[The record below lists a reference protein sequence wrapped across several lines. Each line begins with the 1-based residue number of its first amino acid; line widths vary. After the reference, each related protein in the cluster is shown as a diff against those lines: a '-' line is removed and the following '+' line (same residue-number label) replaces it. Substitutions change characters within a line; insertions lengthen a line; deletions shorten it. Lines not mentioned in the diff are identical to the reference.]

1 MKYKQIR
8 KFFAATLCFSLC
20 MAFEGPSV
28 LVSAAENDFAASTEA
43 KFSNPEMK
51 YRPYARWWLAEGS
64 HTDETLIESIH
75 ELYDDGYGG
84 IEFVTLDESAC
95 LDDATYA
102 WGSDEWI
109 HDSQLIISECQKL
122 GMSVSMT
129 SGTHWSTANLTVITP
144 DMQEASQELGY
155 TVTPLF
161 TGSYSG
167 DLELCELPEN
177 TTKQELVSVVAAR
190 MTDESTIDFSSLE
203 VVENVTADTD
213 ENGYVNSVSVDYTA
227 PDDSSYALFAF
238 YQYGTGEYY
247 APATTGKAY
256 TINYLDKCGSEAL
269 INYWNEN
276 VLTEELQNIIDQ
288 IDECDMYMD
297 SLELAVKGSQ
307 TTGQLW
313 SKNMLEEAKTRAGYD
328 MEKYLPL
335 LIMTGSGFGNDVVPT
350 YQVEGEEAEKF
361 LLNLYNDFYQAQTE
375 LYTENCLNVLSD
387 WLHGKNMKLRAENS
401 YGKTFETTQP
411 VKALDYVETEAF
423 EFGTEIDSYRNMSG
437 AAHVYD
443 KRYSSE
449 TGAAV
454 TANYVYNN
462 GYYRQMFYMQYASG
476 IQKTVT
482 HGYSSAYGPEGR
494 VSWPGYEGMMDIFSE
509 RFNKRQPGSVDYTTL
524 NEHLSRIQE
533 VLEQGVPQMDI
544 LMLRND
550 YNLNNWTYGFA
561 GGNDVY
567 KNMIHTHQ
575 GIYWQDL
582 ELQDAGYTY
591 EYLSPYCLNDEE
603 VTSSDGLVNADGVA
617 YQAVVVME
625 DELPLESAQTLLEW
639 AKNGLPVLFV
649 NNVTELIQNNDT
661 SQGLMS
667 VPTAETAIKKVNTV
681 AGSITGN
688 NDGKDEEL
696 AKIVAEMKE
705 LDNVVTV
712 DGTENAYEALQE
724 MNIQPRAKYAES
736 NDKLLSVLRKDGDV
750 SYLYVYNYMYEDTE
764 NYKGQISVDG
774 IYQPY
779 ELNTWDGNVNKI
791 MDYTADTEAG
801 RTLLNIDL
809 APGEVAVYVLNA
821 EETPDVTVTD
831 SQNVYKVLSED
842 GQTKAAI
849 AESGEYSLTLSDGTI
864 KTETVTAPEDIAL
877 TNWNLTVDSYRPGEK
892 LTRTEE
898 NDATGVTTT
907 EISYDTEHTDIE
919 VGEVTELVP
928 WKDME
933 ALGETTVGV
942 GTYTTTFTL
951 PDDWS
956 AEENGVEFKAD
967 SFNYGT
973 AALWVNDQQVMVDMD
988 SAKADISPYVV
999 AGENT
1004 ITVRVTSSLRN
1015 IMIELGY
1022 DSGWLGAQY
1031 EPDSYGMT
1039 GNVNL
1044 ITYTKVNI

>member
-1 MKYKQIR
+1 
-8 KFFAATLCFSLC
+8 
-20 MAFEGPSV
+20 
-28 LVSAAENDFAASTEA
+28 
-43 KFSNPEMK
+43 
-51 YRPYARWWLAEGS
+51 
-64 HTDETLIESIH
+64 
-75 ELYDDGYGG
+75 
-84 IEFVTLDESAC
+84 
-95 LDDATYA
+95 
-102 WGSDEWI
+102 
-109 HDSQLIISECQKL
+109 
-122 GMSVSMT
+122 
-129 SGTHWSTANLTVITP
+129 
-144 DMQEASQELGY
+144 
-155 TVTPLF
+155 
-161 TGSYSG
+161 
-167 DLELCELPEN
+167 
-177 TTKQELVSVVAAR
+177 
-190 MTDESTIDFSSLE
+190 
-203 VVENVTADTD
+203 
-213 ENGYVNSVSVDYTA
+213 
-227 PDDSSYALFAF
+227 
-238 YQYGTGEYY
+238 
-247 APATTGKAY
+247 
-256 TINYLDKCGSEAL
+256 
-269 INYWNEN
+269 
-276 VLTEELQNIIDQ
+276 
-288 IDECDMYMD
+288 
-297 SLELAVKGSQ
+297 
-307 TTGQLW
+307 
-313 SKNMLEEAKTRAGYD
+313 
-328 MEKYLPL
+328 
-335 LIMTGSGFGNDVVPT
+335 
-350 YQVEGEEAEKF
+350 
-361 LLNLYNDFYQAQTE
+361 
-375 LYTENCLNVLSD
+375 
-387 WLHGKNMKLRAENS
+387 
-401 YGKTFETTQP
+401 
-411 VKALDYVETEAF
+411 
-423 EFGTEIDSYRNMSG
+423 
-437 AAHVYD
+437 
-443 KRYSSE
+443 
-449 TGAAV
+449 
-454 TANYVYNN
+454 
-462 GYYRQMFYMQYASG
+462 
-476 IQKTVT
+476 
-482 HGYSSAYGPEGR
+482 
-494 VSWPGYEGMMDIFSE
+494 
-509 RFNKRQPGSVDYTTL
+509 
-524 NEHLSRIQE
+524 
-533 VLEQGVPQMDI
+533 
-544 LMLRND
+544 
-550 YNLNNWTYGFA
+550 
-561 GGNDVY
+561 
-567 KNMIHTHQ
+567 
-575 GIYWQDL
+575 
-582 ELQDAGYTY
+582 
-591 EYLSPYCLNDEE
+591 
-603 VTSSDGLVNADGVA
+603 
-617 YQAVVVME
+617 
-625 DELPLESAQTLLEW
+625 
-639 AKNGLPVLFV
+639 
-649 NNVTELIQNNDT
+649 
-661 SQGLMS
+661 
-667 VPTAETAIKKVNTV
+667 
-681 AGSITGN
+681 
-688 NDGKDEEL
+688 
-696 AKIVAEMKE
+696 MKE

-988 SAKADISPYVV
+988 SVKADISPYVV